1 MLDEASLCG
10 TVQLHAV
17 EHAASRCLELSRK
30 MACYFCAF
38 TIVFSNKLLLSR
50 VDNAVLDLYVVMPTT
65 PQRMQCTFTVS
76 RVWANAK

>member
-1 MLDEASLCG
+1 MFGIIQKDGLLLLCIYDG
-10 TVQLHAV
+10 
-17 EHAASRCLELSRK
+17 
-30 MACYFCAF
+30 FF
-38 TIVFSNKLLLSR
+38 NKLLLSR